1 MRTITMKTLNL
12 ISASLLL
19 VSSQLAMAENWTGHA
34 GLLLGEKQLDKQDW
48 QPHETQGSVGLL
60 IDLRPQS
67 SPVALAVD
75 VFGSGH
81 EERVDGRKQESYS
94 AELHLGARYYLPVS
108 SRFTPYVGAGP
119 ALISVGQKLAQ
130 GEREEDGGHGWW
142 TGVGMRYQMT
152 EHLDVGADL
161 RCSRANVT
169 LDGDELQAGGRNL
182 AMGVGYHW

>member
-1 MRTITMKTLNL
+1 MKTLNL

-19 VSSQLAMAENWTGHA
+19 VSNQLAMAENWTGHA

-75 VFGSGH
+75 MFGSGD
-81 EERVDGRKQESYS
+81 EEQVDGGKQESAS
-94 AELHLGARYYLPVS
+94 AELHLGARYYLPES
-108 SRFTPYVGAGP
+108 SRFTPYAGAGL
-119 ALISVGQKLAQ
+119 ALVSVEQKLAQ
-130 GEREEDGGHGWW
+130 KEREEDGGLGWW
-142 TGVGMRYQMT
+142 AGVGVRYRIT
-152 EHLDVGADL
+152 EHVDLGADL
-161 RCSRANVT
+161 RYSRANVT

-182 AMGVGYHW
+182 ALGVGYHW